1 MAFALFHPWGDL
13 DLGRVPRLWDLPK
26 EAGSCLGI
34 TWESLAAINNYH
46 VWIVFIPP
54 IKMMIVGIV
63 DGITF
68 TTL

>member
-1 MAFALFHPWGDL
+1 MVLGD
-13 DLGRVPRLWDLPK
+13 VQQI
-26 EAGSCLGI
+26 CLGI
-34 TWESLAAINNYH
+34 TWESLAAINPYH